1 MKKSILGLVLMSLLA
16 LSGCGDDSRD
26 TLSAREGNLEET
38 LYIAYAAN
46 TPGTD
51 LYGML
56 VGDFK
61 AVTDQINAFIADKY
75 ETGDVTGAAWTI
87 TATGLS
93 GTIAYSAPS
102 TATLSGTYD
111 ATISL
116 TNYSTQQLNGTLSI
130 HGVIR
135 VMQTAA
141 DPVTYVAYYNGP
153 STIYGATAISSTA
166 ASGRGYS
173 EIIYATGWSVT
184 LSSVSDAGVPQ
195 DYSLSGVF
203 EIDDLVRYVF
213 YGLSY
218 SLSGSSLTVAG
229 NFQIQEDGYED
240 NCLVNGTV
248 GSAWSTGALTL
259 SARDMNGTVSLS
271 GTKASF
277 FESASHNWTKDN
289 WRSDELAPR
298 ITSDDEED
306 D

>member
-1 MKKSILGLVLMSLLA
+1 MKKSILGLVLLCLLA

-93 GTIAYSAPS
+93 GTISYDALN
-102 TATLSGTYD
+102 TADTDGTYT

-116 TNYSTQQLNGTLSI
+116 TNYSTQQLSGTLSI
-130 HGVIR
+130 NGVIR
-135 VMQTAA
+135 VTQTVV
-141 DPVTYVAYYNGP
+141 DPVTYVAYYNGA
-153 STIYGATAISSTA
+153 STIEAATAISSAA

-173 EIIYATGWSVT
+173 EIIYGSGWNVV

-195 DYSLSGVF
+195 SYSLSGVF

-248 GSAWSTGALTL
+248 GSSWASGALTL

-271 GTKASF
+271 GTEASF
-277 FESASHNWTKDN
+277 FEGGSHNWTKDN

-298 ITSDDEED
+298 VTSSDED